1 MAQAQNDKPVALVTG
16 GSRGIGL
23 GICEKLAAEG
33 FNLAVCGRRAA
44 GDVPG
49 GLAVLKEAGSEVQ
62 YVQADI
68 GVPTDRTRL
77 LTVVRDRFG
86 RLDVLVNNAG
96 MAPRVRADILDAA
109 EDVYE
114 EVMKVNL
121 QGPYFLTQA
130 AARWMREQGKE
141 GRKRTKIEPQDQRSE
156 ERSRQSFSIIFIT
169 SISSTVAS
177 PSRGEYCIS
186 KAGLSM
192 AAQLWAVRLAEYG
205 IAVNEVRPG
214 IIATDM
220 TSGVKE
226 KYDKMIKE
234 GLNLQP
240 RWGTPED
247 VGKAVASLVRG
258 DWGFSTGGAI
268 YVDGGMTVR
277 RL

>member
-1 MAQAQNDKPVALVTG
+1 MSQARNDKPVALVTG
-16 GSRGIGL
+16 GSRGIGF

-33 FNLAVCGRRAA
+33 YDIATCGRRAA

-49 GLAVLKEAGSEVQ
+49 GLAVLKKAGAEVL

-68 GVPTDRTRL
+68 GVQADRERL
-77 LTVVRDRFG
+77 IAEVRHRFG

-96 MAPRVRADILDAA
+96 MAPRMRQDILEAT
-109 EDVYE
+109 EDIYE

-141 GRKRTKIEPQDQRSE
+141 GREW
-156 ERSRQSFSIIFIT
+156 SFSIIFIT

-205 IAVNEVRPG
+205 INVNEVRPG

-220 TSGVKE
+220 TSDVKE
-226 KYDKMIKE
+226 KYDKMIEE
-234 GLNLQP
+234 GLMLQP

-247 VGKAVASLVRG
+247 IGKAVASLVRG
-258 DWGFSTGGAI
+258 DWGYSTGQAI
-268 YVDGGMTVR
+268 YVDGGMTVG